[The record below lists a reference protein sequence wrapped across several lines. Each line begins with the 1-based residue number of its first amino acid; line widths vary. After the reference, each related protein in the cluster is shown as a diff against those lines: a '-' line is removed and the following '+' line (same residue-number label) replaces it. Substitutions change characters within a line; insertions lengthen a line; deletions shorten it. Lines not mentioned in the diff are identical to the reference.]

1 MCENPRADV
10 FHGRSLEA
18 KQRKEFFIYYI
29 FCNLHFSNM
38 ASSVVMLGKAPL
50 LKEPYPIRNYPETD
64 EVMQDSPLA
73 A

>member
-1 MCENPRADV
+1 MCENPRAGV

-18 KQRKEFFIYYI
+18 KQGIFYLFI
-29 FCNLHFSNM
+29 CNLHFSNM

-50 LKEPYPIRNYPETD
+50 SNEPYPIRNYPETD